1 MADDE
6 LSAEDAEAC
15 ARALE
20 SLDRIDEPEIIDEG
34 IGSIAQDPD
43 ESAEPDD
50 AEVTKE
56 TEEPEPQEGTAED
69 EAAEQ
74 PAESPS
80 SPSAEK
86 TTLLA
91 SDPDDAMLTRQL
103 TDIEAASVAPVDAT
117 VAIGDM
123 PLPTVPTAHE
133 ADTRRLKES
142 PRSSKLIAAAVVI
155 AIAAVGTGG
164 YAAWNVYQQHRE
176 EALQQAYSMM
186 SVQVG
191 IDIEGLD
198 TGEGSKIPIDVEGQD
213 ANGIAV
219 SFTAFVDEKGWGIKL
234 LPGSYTL
241 SVAAS
246 PIASDGTLYKV
257 PDNKASVTVSHDEQN
272 LTGSAS
278 FSFTALSAQK
288 VTDSELSSASKY
300 AAEGGCVSEAA
311 ANNLQRLAA
320 SRVENAKEAE
330 QAREEEEQH
339 EANERHKATPLYT
352 LDIPAA
358 WYGKVSTWQ
367 NDNTLGI
374 YLDDGS
380 DTQIC
385 QLDVER
391 TGSTFTCKDTILGS
405 VDLKN
410 GYTVFI
416 HGTAYPYVIPQT
428 LQGKTEKPASTY
440 REDLAESLI
449 ELTTGNHY
457 TFSQIKN
464 GLVSP
469 KAKKD
474 DAVKLERDYLAQALL
489 PNIKASE

>member
-1 MADDE
+1 
-6 LSAEDAEAC
+6 
-15 ARALE
+15 
-20 SLDRIDEPEIIDEG
+20 
-34 IGSIAQDPD
+34 
-43 ESAEPDD
+43 
-50 AEVTKE
+50 
-56 TEEPEPQEGTAED
+56 
-69 EAAEQ
+69 
-74 PAESPS
+74 
-80 SPSAEK
+80 
-86 TTLLA
+86 
-91 SDPDDAMLTRQL
+91 
-103 TDIEAASVAPVDAT
+103 
-117 VAIGDM
+117 
-123 PLPTVPTAHE
+123 
-133 ADTRRLKES
+133 
-142 PRSSKLIAAAVVI
+142 
-155 AIAAVGTGG
+155 
-164 YAAWNVYQQHRE
+164 
-176 EALQQAYSMM
+176 MM
-186 SVQVG
+186 SVQIG

-234 LPGSYTL
+234 LPGNYTL

-257 PDNKASVTVSHDEQN
+257 PDNKASVTVSRDEQD

-311 ANNLQRLAA
+311 ANSLQRLAA
-320 SRVENAKEAE
+320 SRVEDAREAA
-330 QAREEEEQH
+330 QTREEEAQH

-428 LQGKTEKPASTY
+428 LQGKTEKSASTY

-449 ELTTGNHY
+449 ELTTGSHY
-457 TFSQIKN
+457 TFNQIKN
-464 GLVSP
+464 GLVGP

-489 PNIKASE
+489 PNIKANE